1 MLRTRAA
8 AAAVMTAGLL
18 VAIGCGSG
26 SKPASSSAA
35 VTPIPAGQA
44 SAAKGK
50 KGQTGTANWPT
61 YHGNLARTGVDPTS
75 PALNQVHRAWSR
87 PLDGSLYAEPLVVG
101 DRVYAATE
109 NNTVYA
115 LNVRNG
121 HVAWKR
127 HLGPPVV
134 ASTLPCGNI
143 EPVTG
148 ITGTPAISGNTL
160 YVVAFLGGYRHVLF
174 GLRLR
179 GGKVRLKRN
188 VDAPGSDPRVH
199 QERSA
204 LSVANGRV
212 YVPFGGL
219 TGDCGDYKGRVGSVK
234 TRGKPHRKSFT
245 VAVHREGGIWA
256 PSGAAIDGAGD
267 LFVVTGNG
275 DATSGF
281 DEGNS
286 VIRLT
291 PKLKQA
297 DFYRASNSPQ
307 LNQSDTDLGSVG
319 PTLIAPNRLFVI
331 GKEGLGL
338 ILNADHLGGT
348 GGQLFSQDVCSSGA
362 YGGLA
367 FQGQLVYVPCN
378 NGLYALRVNGDS
390 FSTAWKADVSAGPP
404 ILAGGAVWTIDG
416 STLHAYSAA
425 TGGSIASFDLGNQ
438 TTHFPSPAAGGGRLF
453 APAGSQLVAFAGV

>member
-8 AAAVMTAGLL
+8 AILAMTAAL
-18 VAIGCGSG
+18 VVGIGCGSG
-26 SKPASSSAA
+26 AKPDSSSATVA
-35 VTPIPAGQA
+35 PNVPGQA
-44 SAAKGK
+44 SAAKKRGRA
-50 KGQTGTANWPT
+50 ANWPT
-61 YHGNLARTGVDPTS
+61 YHANLARTGVDTSS
-75 PALNQVHRAWSR
+75 PALGQVHRAWSR

-101 DRVYAATE
+101 SRVYVATE

-115 LNVRNG
+115 LNAKNG

-127 HLGPPVV
+127 HLGTPVV

-148 ITGTPAISGNTL
+148 ITGTPAISRNTL
-160 YVVAFLGGYRHVLF
+160 YVVAFLSGYRHLLF
-174 GLRLR
+174 GLRLH

-219 TGDCGDYKGRVGSVK
+219 TGDCGDYKGRVVSVK
-234 TRGKPHRKSFT
+234 TRGKPKRRVFT
-245 VAVHREGGIWA
+245 VGVHREGGIWA
-256 PSGAAIDGAGD
+256 PSGAAVDSAGD

-281 DEGNS
+281 DFGNS
-286 VIRLT
+286 LIRLS

-307 LNQSDTDLGSVG
+307 LNQTDTDLGSVG
-319 PTLIAPNRLFVI
+319 PTLLGGDRMFVI

-338 ILNADHLGGT
+338 ILSAVHLGGT
-348 GGQLFSQDVCSSGA
+348 GGQLFSQHVCGGGA

-367 FQGQLVYVPCN
+367 FQAPLVYVPCTD
-378 NGLYALRVNGDS
+378 GLYALRVSGDS
-390 FSTAWKADVSAGPP
+390 FTTAWKAGGSAGPP
-404 ILAGGAVWTIDG
+404 IVAGGAVWTIDG
-416 STLHAYSAA
+416 STLHAYAAA
-425 TGGSIASFDLGNQ
+425 TGGSIASFDLGSQ
-438 TTHFPSPAAGGGRLF
+438 ATHFPSPAAAGGRLF
-453 APAGSQLVAFAGV
+453 APGGNQLVAFAGV